1 MDNLYIGNSSIHG
14 KGVFTKDRIEENC
27 FIFEVADLEK
37 YKSGKAWISRRG
49 RYVNHQKE
57 GNCKLVKEGDIFSM
71 YSNRVIL
78 QNEELTS
85 DYTVLPFPFSNNV
98 NGYKENK

>member
-49 RYVNHQKE
+49 RLVNHQKE
-57 GNCKLVKEGDIFSM
+57 GNCKVIREGDIFNL
-71 YSNRVIL
+71 YSSKNIL
-78 QNEELTS
+78 PNEELTS
-85 DYTVLPFPFSNNV
+85 DYTVLPLPFNSNV
-98 NGYKENK
+98 NGYK